1 MSEQFNVQVK
11 TREEYGK
18 NANRRLR
25 AGGQIPAVL
34 YGTGNETVP
43 IQVERRKM
51 EEMFRHGATENTI
64 FLLKRQESD
73 QERHARIREMQTH
86 PISREI
92 LHIDFQRVLMDQV
105 LRVTVPVH
113 PIGTPKG
120 VTDEGGVMDQVTRE
134 VEVECLPGNIP
145 EALEVDVTELMIGDH
160 LEASALT
167 LPKGV
172 ELLEEADRV
181 IVSVAYPDRIEEPE
195 EDEEDELLEAE
206 AEEPEV
212 IRRGKEGEEEGK
224 AEEGG
229 GEEG

>member
-1 MSEQFNVQVK
+1 MSEQFNIQVK

-25 AGGQIPAVL
+25 SGGQIPAVL

-64 FLLKRQESD
+64 FILKRQESD

-92 LHIDFQRVLMDQV
+92 LHIDFQRVLMDQ
-105 LRVTVPVH
+105 LIRVTVPVH
-113 PIGTPKG
+113 PVGTPKG

-134 VEVECLPGNIP
+134 VEVECLPGDIP

-172 ELLEEADRV
+172 ELLEETDRV
-181 IVSVAYPDRIEEPE
+181 IVLVAYPDRIEEPE
-195 EDEEDELLEAE
+195 EDEEDALLEAE
-206 AEEPEV
+206 ADEPEV
-212 IRRGKEGEEEGK
+212 IRRGKEGEGEGE